1 MNIGFFSEAGYE
13 GKVSRNHPNMRTDLA
28 WICSLQAEHVP
39 IHGNFNTRY
48 DLGIFIIP
56 KKYPDRFMDHMVEVS
71 KRCKATAVMQEGSNW
86 IWQDW
91 YINTQVKYLGV
102 LRSVDYIFCHNERDR
117 KYYNGLTGRDDA
129 KVLRTLMIEDAIDL
143 KSLTP
148 TDERSGYD
156 RW

>member
-1 MNIGFFSEAGYE
+1 
-13 GKVSRNHPNMRTDLA
+13 
-28 WICSLQAEHVP
+28 
-39 IHGNFNTRY
+39 
-48 DLGIFIIP
+48 
-56 KKYPDRFMDHMVEVS
+56 MDHMVEVS